1 MCLGGINIGHVL
13 LFGILLHYLFFYILN
28 YLQLLH
34 DFTTV
39 KGNRLKPVLIVSCG
53 CVCYI

>member
-1 MCLGGINIGHVL
+1 MCLGEINIGHVL
-13 LFGILLHYLFFYILN
+13 LFGILLHYPFFCILN

-34 DFTTV
+34 DCTTV

>member
-1 MCLGGINIGHVL
+1 MCLGGINVGHVL
-13 LFGILLHYLFFYILN
+13 LFGILLHYLFLNLN

-34 DFTTV
+34 DCITV